1 MREVEKEA
9 EAGRKKRL
17 EVERSLNGNKDFM

>member
-9 EAGRKKRL
+9 EAGRKKSL